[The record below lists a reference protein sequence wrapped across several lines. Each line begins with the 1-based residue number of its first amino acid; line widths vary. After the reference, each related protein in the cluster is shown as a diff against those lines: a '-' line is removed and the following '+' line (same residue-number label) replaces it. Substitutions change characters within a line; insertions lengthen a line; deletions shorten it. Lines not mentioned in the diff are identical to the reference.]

1 MNARPTYSIIML
13 LEDSENGFVTYL
25 MGLHRHF
32 EGLGLDHELILAVN
46 GPVQFAQ
53 RCLTTWSEQGPVL
66 KIVDLTRH
74 VPSGICLQTVL
85 PECRGEILI
94 VCGPYRQVADSSVQL
109 LVEKVVGRE
118 ADLALPWR
126 RARVDPMVNQ
136 WQSQLFNWLVRRMTG
151 SEYHDL
157 SSTLRVV
164 RRKVLEETPLYGD
177 LYRYLPI
184 LAKRRGFK
192 VSEYAALHAEE
203 RGKVGYYGI
212 REYVSRLVDLLSM
225 RFNIRFVR
233 KPLRYFGSRGLLL
246 FLAGMLCLSGAVFLR
261 FTGQDD
267 LGNSPMLMIG
277 LVLMLAGSGIWG
289 VGLVGEIMTFTHGR
303 KRKEYIVER
312 ILE

>member
-1 MNARPTYSIIML
+1 
-13 LEDSENGFVTYL
+13 
-25 MGLHRHF
+25 
-32 EGLGLDHELILAVN
+32 
-46 GPVQFAQ
+46 
-53 RCLTTWSEQGPVL
+53 
-66 KIVDLTRH
+66 
-74 VPSGICLQTVL
+74 
-85 PECRGEILI
+85 
-94 VCGPYRQVADSSVQL
+94 
-109 LVEKVVGRE
+109 
-118 ADLALPWR
+118 
-126 RARVDPMVNQ
+126 
-136 WQSQLFNWLVRRMTG
+136 MTG